1 MASYDPRR
9 DDPSN
14 ADPAL
19 GPGAGPDRTDRPLSS
34 LLSELATE
42 TTTLVRKEV
51 ELARAEMSE
60 KVSQAVT
67 GVVALM
73 AGGFVAFAGFLF
85 LLLSATIGLSNWVS
99 DWLAAL
105 IVGLVVAVIGFV
117 MVQTGRK
124 RLSARNLEPKR
135 TLETL
140 QEDKQWA
147 QSQLNR

>member
-9 DDPSN
+9 DDPS
-14 ADPAL
+14 
-19 GPGAGPDRTDRPLSS
+19 GVGPDRTDKPLSS

-60 KVSQAVT
+60 KMNQAMT
-67 GVVALM
+67 GAATLM
-73 AGGFVAFAGFLF
+73 AGGFVAFAGFIF
-85 LLLSATIGLSNWVS
+85 LLLSATIGLSNWVA

-105 IVGLVVAVIGFV
+105 IVGAVVAVIGFV
-117 MVQTGRK
+117 MVQAGRK